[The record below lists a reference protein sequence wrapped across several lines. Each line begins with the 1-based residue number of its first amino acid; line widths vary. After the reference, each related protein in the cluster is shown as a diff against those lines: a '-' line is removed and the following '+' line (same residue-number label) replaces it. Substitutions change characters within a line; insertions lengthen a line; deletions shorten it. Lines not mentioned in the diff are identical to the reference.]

1 MKIYPRIASAAIACC
16 HAERVLRIK
25 FLALEAFY
33 PKLNSLLICI
43 RSELDS
49 LAFVKKNLI
58 PTLAIGVLLAG
69 TAFGQQKID
78 VQGHRGG
85 MALMP
90 ENTIACMLNGVKL
103 GVKTLEL
110 DVVISGDGK
119 VVVSHD
125 AYMSSDFM
133 RKPDGTDISKEEERG
148 MALYKMTYDSI
159 SHFDAGSKPHPRF
172 PDQVKMKA
180 YKPLLSDLIDS
191 VEAYVKANK
200 LKPVYYNIE
209 TKISP
214 AGDGI
219 YNPAP
224 DVFVK
229 TMMEVIN
236 AKSIKKRLTIQSF
249 DVRTLQILH
258 QTEPA
263 IKLSLLAFGKG
274 DVLAKLKTQG
284 LSAED
289 EKKLKQSPLFNGKGG
304 LEDDL
309 RKLGFK
315 PDIYSPYYTS
325 VDPEMVAKVHSLKML
340 ILPWTVDEEKDM
352 SALGQ
357 MGVDGIITNS
367 PDKLVKMYGSYQSK

>member
-1 MKIYPRIASAAIACC
+1 VKNNILLTITT
-16 HAERVLRIK
+16 V
-25 FLALEAFY
+25 AL
-33 PKLNSLLICI
+33 LS
-43 RSELDS
+43 S
-49 LAFVKKNLI
+49 
-58 PTLAIGVLLAG
+58 

-90 ENTIACMLNGVKL
+90 ENTIAAMINGVKL

-133 RKPDGTDISKEEERG
+133 RKPDGSDISKDEERG
-148 MALYKMTYDSI
+148 LALYKMTYDSI
-159 SHFDAGSKPHPRF
+159 SRYDAGSKPHPRF
-172 PDQVKMKA
+172 PNQVKMKT
-180 YKPLLSDLIDS
+180 YRPLLTDLIDS
-191 VEAYVKANK
+191 VEAYVKLNK
-200 LKPVYYNIE
+200 LKAVYYNIE

-219 YNPAP
+219 YNPTP

-236 AKSIKKRLTIQSF
+236 KKSIKNRLTIQSF

-258 QTEPA
+258 KTEPNV
-263 IKLSLLAFGKG
+263 KLSLLAFGKG

-289 EKKLKQSPLFNGKGG
+289 EKKLKQSPLFNGKAG
-304 LEDDL
+304 LDEDL
-309 RKLGFK
+309 RKLGFQ
-315 PDIYSPYYTS
+315 PDIYSPYYVS
-325 VDPEMVAKVHSLKML
+325 VDAEMVAKVHALKMK

-352 SALGQ
+352 AALGQ

-367 PDKLVKMYGSYQSK
+367 PDKLVKIYGSYQTK

>member
-1 MKIYPRIASAAIACC
+1 MLTFSKGR
-16 HAERVLRIK
+16 
-25 FLALEAFY
+25 
-33 PKLNSLLICI
+33 SLYFC
-43 RSELDS
+43 
-49 LAFVKKNLI
+49 FVKKKLI
-58 PTLAIGVLLAG
+58 LLFLTGTLISDV
-69 TAFGQQKID
+69 AFGQQKMD

-90 ENTIACMLNGVKL
+90 ENSIAAMINGVKL

-110 DVVISGDGK
+110 DVVISADGK

-125 AYMSSDFM
+125 AYMSADFM
-133 RKPDGTDISKEEERG
+133 RKPDGTDISKEEERSL
-148 MALYKMTYDSI
+148 ALYKMTYDSI
-159 SHFDAGSKPHPRF
+159 SRYDGGTKPHPRF
-172 PDQVKMKA
+172 PAQVKMKTS
-180 YKPLLSDLIDS
+180 KPLLSDLIDS

-229 TMMEVIN
+229 AMMEVIN
-236 AKSIKKRLTIQSF
+236 AKAIQKRVTIQSF

-258 QTEPA
+258 KTAPKL
-263 IKLSLLAFGKG
+263 KLSLLAFGG
-274 DVLAKLKTQG
+274 SNALAKLKNQG

-289 EKKLKQSPLFNGKGG
+289 EKKLKQSPLFNAAGG
-304 LEDDL
+304 LDDDIK
-309 RKLGFK
+309 KLGFV
-315 PDIYSPYYTS
+315 PNTYSPYYTS
-325 VDPEMVAKVHSLKML
+325 VDSDMVKKAHAMKMS

-352 SALGQ
+352 EALGKL
-357 MGVDGIITNS
+357 GVDGIITNS
-367 PDKLVKMYGSYQSK
+367 PDKLIKMYGSYQRK